1 MSEARMRAARCRHAA
16 SGARHTETTVC
27 LLKMLVLLLRWVE
40 DGLSRSR
47 LVRAFAHPVRIARP
61 AVGAARGQHEESF
74 ARR

>member
-1 MSEARMRAARCRHAA
+1 
-16 SGARHTETTVC
+16 
-27 LLKMLVLLLRWVE
+27 MLVLLLRWVE